1 MVIEV
6 IYPSGAAADAAI
18 VEIAEEYRRRFRQE
32 AVLRVTEDA
41 RVRVFE

>member
-1 MVIEV
+1 MVLEV
-6 IYPSGAAADAAI
+6 LHPSDVTADVAI

-32 AVLRVTEDA
+32 AVLRVTEEA